1 MYPRPFE
8 YVRPSTLHE
17 AVDILTKK
25 VEKAKILA
33 GGQSLLPL
41 MKLRIASPQ
50 LVVDINR
57 LPGLDFLKEEGGA
70 LRIGALVRHRDVE
83 RSRIVQT
90 TYPLLSDAAK
100 VIGDPQVRNLGT
112 VAGSLAHADPASDW
126 GAALLAFDSRVEM
139 TGTKGTR
146 SVRIDDFFT
155 DTFATALGPDEILT
169 EIRVPRPG
177 PRAGGA
183 YAKLKRKTGDFATV
197 ATAAQVGLDA
207 KGSVAQVR
215 IALAAVGP
223 TPIRSRQ
230 AERFLLGK
238 EPSASVIEATSKTAV
253 EDAHPA
259 ADLRGSEAYKRAM
272 VELFTRRALER
283 AVERAR
289 S

>member
-1 MYPRPFE
+1 VYPRPFE
-8 YVRPSTLHE
+8 YVRPSTVHE
-17 AVDILTKK
+17 AVDILSKN
-25 VEKAKILA
+25 VDRAKILA
-33 GGQSLLPL
+33 GGQSLIPL

-57 LPGLDFLKEEGGA
+57 LPGLDFLKEEGGT

-90 TYPLLSDAAK
+90 TYPLLSDAAQ

-112 VAGSLAHADPASDW
+112 AAGSLAHADPASDW
-126 GAALLAFDSRVEM
+126 GTALLAFESRVDL
-139 TGTKGTR
+139 TGPKGTR
-146 SVRIDDFFT
+146 TVPIDDFFT
-155 DTFATALGPDEILT
+155 DTFATSLGPDEILT

-177 PRAGGA
+177 LRAGGA

-197 ATAAQVGLDA
+197 ATAAQVGLDS
-207 KGSVAQVR
+207 KGSVSKVR

-223 TPIRSRQ
+223 TPIRSQR

-238 EPSASVIEATSKTAV
+238 EPSASVIEQTSKAAV
-253 EDAHPA
+253 EDSHPS